1 MPEQYIYSQG
11 PELTI
16 LIPHYKTL
24 ELSKLCLRSIK
35 LFTDLDK
42 VKVIVIDNDSNDQS
56 LEYLRS
62 INWIKLIERK
72 DIAAESPAKMHAKA
86 LDLGM
91 EHVKTKYVLSIHTD
105 TIVTSSEWLS
115 FLFSRIKE
123 ADDIAGIG
131 SWKLEHKPW
140 FKSMAKRLEH
150 IFQTK
155 IWFPLTRRGSG
166 AIVGL
171 GDNHYYLRS
180 HCALYQTELIRKIGW
195 LIISTL
201 NVVSSLLT
209 TIYNKIYNKVV
220 IFLNIL
226 ITSNLHL
233 NWLLQS
239 ASQFRKYTDGF
250 FDSGETAGKALH
262 RKLIEKGYQMSFIPT
277 EKLGKYMK
285 HLNHATMI
293 LNPEIAGKRTGKP
306 KAYKRIM
313 KELKSVGYDRI
324 IKNNDLD

>member
-72 DIAAESPAKMHAKA
+72 DIADESPAKMHAKA

-105 TIVTSSEWLS
+105 TIV
-115 FLFSRIKE
+115 
-123 ADDIAGIG
+123 
-131 SWKLEHKPW
+131 
-140 FKSMAKRLEH
+140 
-150 IFQTK
+150 
-155 IWFPLTRRGSG
+155 
-166 AIVGL
+166 
-171 GDNHYYLRS
+171 
-180 HCALYQTELIRKIGW
+180 
-195 LIISTL
+195 
-201 NVVSSLLT
+201 
-209 TIYNKIYNKVV
+209 
-220 IFLNIL
+220 
-226 ITSNLHL
+226 
-233 NWLLQS
+233 
-239 ASQFRKYTDGF
+239 
-250 FDSGETAGKALH
+250 
-262 RKLIEKGYQMSFIPT
+262 
-277 EKLGKYMK
+277 
-285 HLNHATMI
+285 ATMI

>member
-72 DIAAESPAKMHAKA
+72 DIADESPAKMHAKA

-180 HCALYQTELIRKIGW
+180 HCALYQTELIRK
-195 LIISTL
+195 
-201 NVVSSLLT
+201 
-209 TIYNKIYNKVV
+209 
-220 IFLNIL
+220 
-226 ITSNLHL
+226 
-233 NWLLQS
+233 
-239 ASQFRKYTDGF
+239 YTDGF